1 MEQKEQSTFDRKQ
14 KIKEAIERK
23 KRKQNRPLIKA
34 LTIIYIY
41 IEGKTLPT
49 ELRKMDKG
57 SKEDFGYDQAQEGKH
72 THNYEKEH
80 SY

>member
-1 MEQKEQSTFDRKQ
+1 MTVNRRSRK
-14 KIKEAIERK
+14 RSNVR
-23 KRKQNRPLIKA
+23 RKQNRPLIKT
-34 LTIIYIY
+34 LTIIH

>member
-1 MEQKEQSTFDRKQ
+1 
-14 KIKEAIERK
+14 
-23 KRKQNRPLIKA
+23 
-34 LTIIYIY
+34 
-41 IEGKTLPT
+41 
-49 ELRKMDKG
+49 MDKG

>member
-1 MEQKEQSTFDRKQ
+1 M
-14 KIKEAIERK
+14 IKT
-23 KRKQNRPLIKA
+23 
-34 LTIIYIY
+34 LTIIH

-80 SY
+80 FFLSFFDQLDQHMRTTNMLVLVYTIQRF